1 VPAPRVLVVAPLY
14 HPDRGGLGRQAV
26 LLAERLAELGVHQE
40 VATRYMRGL
49 PDYPFSPQVKIHRI
63 PAGRPNVHNYETPN
77 LENLMTSVAFSFGVV
92 LLLLRNARRFDVIH
106 FHGASLPLLI
116 VLPFAKLL
124 RIPLLALVAATH
136 QGVEAGDMR
145 RHPGVGIFLAW
156 AFAQVDGYIAIT
168 AEVERLL
175 AAEGVSKEGIARV
188 PFFVDVET
196 FKPLPPKE
204 RDQVRTELGLADRAV
219 VVHSGRLVPRKGGDV
234 LIRAFA
240 KASAKVPSSKPLLLF
255 LGDGPERA
263 SLEALAR
270 TENVAENVRFA
281 GFVEDVP
288 RWLAA
293 SDVLVLASRIEGL
306 PNALLEALGMGLACI
321 ATKIAGAEEVIDD
334 GLTGVLVTPG
344 DEAELAA
351 AIERLLQDEPYRKA
365 IGRAAATRVRGL
377 LSREVI
383 APRYLE
389 IYEDLAGGH
398 SVARTDVP
406 SLRVVPRVGEEV
418 VTPSARAPRVA
429 RRRRPLRVKL
439 TALAISSMVTLG
451 LVEIGA
457 RLVLPEAPQL
467 AGKPLGKNAFHESL
481 QAPNANASTGGW
493 FPYRVDRQQGFGLIA
508 NIDTSM
514 TFYEA
519 PNQTYRLRTNA
530 LGIRDDRPLTEKK
543 GKRILVVGDSM
554 TFGIGVEREQAFSAR
569 LEEKTGIETVNAG
582 CCMWGQGEEDA
593 FLEHRAPAL
602 SPDLVILEFTVAN
615 DVLDDLRYGDPEDL
629 VPDSTLG
636 NDLAEHPIFSIP
648 ILADYSRA
656 YRQLMWYVGR
666 HIVRYRAMKERWR
679 LERAWALIHRARD
692 LSRKLGAR
700 FLLVIAPT
708 AAQLEHTFS
717 ERLLATHAI
726 NEFILAEARD
736 DGIDACDPTAALE
749 KVYAKKHTPYFPFDK
764 HWNPEGHDAVAG
776 ALAPLVKE
784 LLK

>member
-1 VPAPRVLVVAPLY
+1 
-14 HPDRGGLGRQAV
+14 
-26 LLAERLAELGVHQE
+26 
-40 VATRYMRGL
+40 MRGL
-49 PDYPFSPQVKIHRI
+49 PDYPFSPSVKIHRI
-63 PAGRPNVHNYETPN
+63 PAGRPHVHNYETPN
-77 LENLMTSVAFSFGVV
+77 LENLLTSVAFSFGVV
-92 LLLLRNARRFDVIH
+92 FLLLRHARRFDVIH

-124 RIPLLALVAATH
+124 GIPLLALVAATH

-145 RHPGVGIFLAW
+145 KHPLVGFFLAW
-156 AFAQVDGYIAIT
+156 AFARVDGYIAIT
-168 AEVERLL
+168 AEVESLL
-175 AAEGVSKEGIARV
+175 AAEGVPGERIARV

-204 RDQVRTELGLADRAV
+204 RAQVRSELGLEDRTV

-240 KASAKVPSSKPLLLF
+240 RASAKAPATKPLLLF

-263 SLEALAR
+263 ALEELAR
-270 TENVAENVRFA
+270 SEGVAENVRFA

-321 ATKIAGAEEVIDD
+321 ATRIAGAEEVIDD

-344 DEAELAA
+344 DESELAA
-351 AIERLLQDEPYRKA
+351 AIERLLGDEPYRKA
-365 IGRAAATRVRGL
+365 IGRAAATRVRL
-377 LSREVI
+377 LLARDVI

-406 SLRVVPRVGEEV
+406 ALRVVPRVGEELV
-418 VTPSARAPRVA
+418 TTPSARAPRVA

-439 TALAISSMVTLG
+439 MALGISTLVTLA

-457 RLVLPEAPQL
+457 RLVMPEARQL
-467 AGKPLGKNAFHESL
+467 DGKPLGKNAFHESL
-481 QAPNANASTGGW
+481 QAPNLTTGSW
-493 FPYRVDRQQGFGLIA
+493 FPYKVDRQQGFGLIA

-519 PNQTYRLRTNA
+519 PNGTYRLRTNA
-530 LGIRDDRPLTEKK
+530 LGLRDDRPLTSKKEK
-543 GKRILVVGDSM
+543 RVLVVGDSM
-554 TFGIGVEREQAFSAR
+554 TFGIGVEREQAFPAR
-569 LEEKTGIETVNAG
+569 LEEKIGIETVNAG
-582 CCMWGQGEEDA
+582 CCMWGQGEENA

-602 SPDLVILEFTVAN
+602 APDLVILEFTVAN
-615 DVLDDLRYGDPEDL
+615 DVLDDLRYGDAEDL
-629 VPDSTLG
+629 VADSTLG

-648 ILADYSRA
+648 ILADHSRA

-666 HIVRYRAMKERWR
+666 HVVRYRAMKERWR
-679 LERAWALIHRARD
+679 LERAWTLIHRARD
-692 LSRKLGAR
+692 LSRSLGAR

-726 NEFILAEARD
+726 NEFVLAEARD
-736 DGIDACDPTAALE
+736 DGIEACDPTPALE
-749 KVYAKKHTPYFPFDK
+749 QVYAKGRTPYFAFDK
-764 HWNPEGHDAVAG
+764 HWNPEGHEAVAS